1 MEKNENTDS
10 FSSKLKKYIK
20 NLVNFSQYSAKTILY
35 IILFAALIII
45 SLWMIWYIYLG
56 GGETL
61 LLTIVVEW
69 FINPIYLLG
78 IIGFFLFFI
87 VMAIQGLLVPIPSE
101 LVLLA
106 AGMIWGI
113 VGGGIM
119 GVIGSMAA
127 ALLCYYVS
135 RKGGRPLA
143 EKFVGK
149 SAISMADDFIHKYGM
164 SAIVV
169 ARLLPFVAFDPIS
182 YTAGIVDLDV
192 KRYAIG
198 TFIGSI
204 PRAFFYSWLGA
215 SLTSEL
221 TFPLNISDLQ
231 SGEIEA
237 LSANF
242 NNILLIVLG
251 VLVLIFIAY
260 YFLSK
265 YYEKKKLKDN
275 T

>member
-1 MEKNENTDS
+1 M
-10 FSSKLKKYIK
+10 
-20 NLVNFSQYSAKTILY
+20 
-35 IILFAALIII
+35 
-45 SLWMIWYIYLG
+45 
-56 GGETL
+56 
-61 LLTIVVEW
+61 
-69 FINPIYLLG
+69 
-78 IIGFFLFFI
+78 
-87 VMAIQGLLVPIPSE
+87 
-101 LVLLA
+101 
-106 AGMIWGI
+106 
-113 VGGGIM
+113 
-119 GVIGSMAA
+119 
-127 ALLCYYVS
+127 
-135 RKGGRPLA
+135 
-143 EKFVGK
+143 
-149 SAISMADDFIHKYGM
+149 
-164 SAIVV
+164 
-169 ARLLPFVAFDPIS
+169 
-182 YTAGIVDLDV
+182 DV

-251 VLVLIFIAY
+251 VLVLIFISY